1 MEEIKTHRKIDRSL
15 SGEPL
20 EIGKGRAKVRLKTDE
35 KMAADEK
42 GLVHGGFLFSAA
54 DYTAMLAVN
63 HPNVVL
69 AGAEVKFL
77 KPVVI
82 GEEIIFEG
90 EVKDVN
96 GKKHRVYVAGSRD
109 GEKVFEGNFLCVV
122 PERHVLER
130 L

>member
-1 MEEIKTHRKIDRSL
+1 MEEIKTHRSIERSL

-20 EIGKGRAKVRLKTDE
+20 EVIEGKARVRLKTDE
-35 KMAADEK
+35 RMVADEK

-77 KPVVI
+77 KPVIVWD
-82 GEEIIFEG
+82 EVIFEG
-90 EVKDVN
+90 EVKEVE
-96 GKKHRVYVAGSRD
+96 GKKRVVHVVGKREE
-109 GEKVFEGNFLCVV
+109 EKVFEGRFLCIVLD
-122 PERHVLER
+122 RHVLER
-130 L
+130 